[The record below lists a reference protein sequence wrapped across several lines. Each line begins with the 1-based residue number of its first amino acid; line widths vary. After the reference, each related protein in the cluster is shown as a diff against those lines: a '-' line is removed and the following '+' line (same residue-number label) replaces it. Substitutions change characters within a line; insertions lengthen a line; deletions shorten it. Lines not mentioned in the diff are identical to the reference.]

1 MSHGPENREEETFK
15 DKIKGVLKKLNE
27 EKPKDQTGVINPST
41 LPGNDIKISV
51 SSSCSHLN
59 FVQYS

>member
-1 MSHGPENREEETFK
+1 MSHESKNREEETFK
-15 DKIKGVLKKLNE
+15 DKIKDVLKKLKE
-27 EKPKDQTGVINPST
+27 EKPKNETGVINPST

-59 FVQYS
+59 FV